1 VAHVN
6 MCTASGIQAAV
17 VHTINS
23 FNVTGNHAVWVYQL
37 ADCEYTLGDKF
48 GIGIPGSA
56 TNG

>member
-1 VAHVN
+1 

-23 FNVTGNHAVWVYQL
+23 FNVTGNLAVWVYQL
-37 ADCEYTLGDKF
+37 ADCEYTFGDKF